1 MRYRATRSFES
12 RRGARLV
19 PGRPISRAGRRL
31 RNRRPVL
38 LHTERVRTTALV
50 SLIAFFLATSSAQAA
65 SPSPVAVPGAPA
77 LRSGAS
83 WADVVTAVR
92 PSVVRIE
99 NSSCGGGSF
108 VGTGF
113 SVGGLI
119 VTNRHVV
126 EDYASLSVRL
136 ADERVLVPTE
146 VRLSDADDLAL
157 IKVPVVVPTL
167 TWAPKEPRVADEVAA
182 LGFPEAIGFSFAKG
196 SVSALNVSL
205 ESRGE
210 RIRGLMQTDA
220 AVNFGNSGGPLINRR
235 GQVVG
240 VVVLTLA
247 DTEGLAFAVEGRRAQ
262 RFVENRTSR
271 ALARCVRRTVT
282 TTPPTSTRPPAYVVS
297 AAEQVV
303 RAFYSAIEAGD
314 YRTAWEIG
322 GKNFVKNSTYE
333 RFAAGFSK
341 TVKSELLVLDAVG
354 DVVTVQL
361 TAREQ
366 VAGATRISVYRGTY
380 LVRNGEIR
388 SGGLKLRSRR

>member
-1 MRYRATRSFES
+1 MTVLAPTTR
-12 RRGARLV
+12 RV
-19 PGRPISRAGRRL
+19 
-31 RNRRPVL
+31 RN
-38 LHTERVRTTALV
+38 TERVRTTALV
-50 SLIAFFLATSSAQAA
+50 SLLAVVSVGTITLG
-65 SPSPVAVPGAPA
+65 SPANAVPASTVTTVI
-77 LRSGAS
+77 RSGAS

-92 PSVVRIE
+92 PSIVRIE
-99 NSSCGGGSF
+99 NTACGGSKF

-113 SVGGLI
+113 AVGGWI

-126 EDYASLSVRL
+126 EDYAQLSIRL
-136 ADERVLVPTE
+136 ANERVLKPTE
-146 VRLSDADDLAL
+146 VRLSDTDDLAL
-157 IKVPVVVPTL
+157 VKVTVAVPSMA
-167 TWAPKEPRVADEVAA
+167 WAPKEPRIADDVAA

-210 RIRGLMQTDA
+210 KIRGLLQTDT

-240 VVVLTLA
+240 VVVLTLV
-247 DTEGLAFAVEGRRAQ
+247 DTEGLAFAIDARRAQ
-262 RFVENRTSR
+262 RFVDSR
-271 ALARCVRRTVT
+271 VSRSLGPCAPRSVT
-282 TTPPTSTRPPAYVVS
+282 TVPPVPTRPSAYVAS
-297 AAEQVV
+297 PAEQVV

-314 YRTAWEIG
+314 YKTAWEIG

-341 TVKSELLVLDAVG
+341 TVKSELLILDAVG
-354 DVVTVQL
+354 DVITVQL

-380 LVRNGEIR
+380 LVRDGQIR
-388 SGGLKLRSRR
+388 SGGLKLRTRS

>member
-1 MRYRATRSFES
+1 VRKTALAGFVALVAVANAPTAIASS
-12 RRGARLV
+12 PSRGAV
-19 PGRPISRAGRRL
+19 
-31 RNRRPVL
+31 
-38 LHTERVRTTALV
+38 TTV
-50 SLIAFFLATSSAQAA
+50 
-65 SPSPVAVPGAPA
+65 

-99 NSSCGGGSF
+99 NSSCAGGSF

-113 SVGGLI
+113 SVGGWI

-126 EDYASLSVRL
+126 EDYAKLSIRL
-136 ADERVLVPTE
+136 SNDRVVVPTE

-157 IKVPVVVPTL
+157 VKVPDVVPTL
-167 TWAPKEPRVADEVAA
+167 MWASKEPRVADEVAA

-210 RIRGLMQTDA
+210 QIRGLMQTDA

-240 VVVLTLA
+240 VVVLMLA
-247 DTEGLAFAVEGRRAQ
+247 DTEGLAFAIEGRRAQ

-271 ALARCVRRTVT
+271 ALAACVARAVT

-297 AAEQVV
+297 PAEQVV

-333 RFAAGFSK
+333 RFAAGFNR

-361 TAREQ
+361 TAREK